1 MPYLSE
7 NTTLQTLSGLGWT
20 NQIPA
25 AKAIAHFT
33 IRSDERRKS
42 TTLNFDN
49 GLGYHGYL
57 FGDRPYFSAV
67 KLWQWGHA
75 LVTSSSS
82 TASYSLIWFQAADI
96 ASKTF
101 TGVYVEEVGND
112 AEAQCADGDNELL
125 KLEDNDAGTY
135 VKIRIGSDLTVDLVI
150 KKQEVRPGRWVG
162 PALATIEGSEWTGTG
177 VVETLK
183 SQ

>member
-1 MPYLSE
+1 M
-7 NTTLQTLSGLGWT
+7 
-20 NQIPA
+20 
-25 AKAIAHFT
+25 
-33 IRSDERRKS
+33 
-42 TTLNFDN
+42 
-49 GLGYHGYL
+49 
-57 FGDRPYFSAV
+57 
-67 KLWQWGHA
+67 
-75 LVTSSSS
+75 TSSSS